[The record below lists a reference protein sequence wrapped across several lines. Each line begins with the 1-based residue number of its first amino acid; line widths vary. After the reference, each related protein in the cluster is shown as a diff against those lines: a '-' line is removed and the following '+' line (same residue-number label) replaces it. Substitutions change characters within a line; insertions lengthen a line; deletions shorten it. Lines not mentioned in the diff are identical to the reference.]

1 MYIKIFMRAKL
12 KYLIFLLWTALF
24 AVNGSA
30 KIILQNESINPK
42 LIKKIHLIFKTHLD
56 IGFTNFGDS
65 VVETYMNDFI
75 PGTLALT
82 ESLRQSKAG
91 ERYRWTTGSWL
102 ISEFLKLPNPA
113 MVSRMENAIKNGDIT
128 WHALPF
134 STHTELA
141 DSSLY
146 ELGIRISKE
155 LDRRFGKTTI
165 SAKMTDVPGHTRSLV
180 PILAKNGIRFLHI
193 GVNSA
198 STAPDVPALFR
209 WCAPDG
215 SSVIVMYQQGYGN
228 QIVLPGTDIMV
239 DIRFTNDNHGPH
251 SLAQIKNIY
260 EELRE
265 KYPNAE
271 IVTST
276 LDDVAHEALKI
287 ESLLPIITKELGDT
301 WIHGVGSDPAL
312 VADFRALSRLR
323 LKWINE
329 GKFAFG
335 DKLDMAFGLPLLM
348 VAEHTWGRDVKTY
361 LKDWD
366 IYLPI
371 DFKEARQ
378 KPNFKQMEQS
388 WKEKRRYIDHAINNL
403 PSEEKQEALA
413 VLKALKP
420 SVPPK
425 IDYKEIVNIDKT
437 TIKTKY
443 YDFRIDASNGSI
455 VSLKDRRTGKE
466 WAGDKNPLF
475 LFSYQ
480 TFSNA
485 DYEKFLNQY
494 LIKKVKWAL
503 EDFGKPGLEKLNVES
518 KIWNPT
524 LISAHYKKNEYGT
537 SVLLKLSVWGSKRQ
551 VVGGSPE
558 EIYVELTFPDER
570 KEIHATLKWFGKQAY
585 RLPEAFWFSF
595 VPIGNRGNWFVDK
608 MGDMVDFRDV
618 VSHGN
623 RKMHACVE
631 GVKLEMTDETKMSV
645 TSLDAPLVMF
655 GNSSL
660 LDFNNDLPKS
670 EDGAHFC
677 LFNNVWGTNFTMWF
691 DEDMQYRF
699 IVKL

>member
-1 MYIKIFMRAKL
+1 MKEKL
-12 KYLIFLLWTALF
+12 KYWIFLLCVVSF
-24 AVNGSA
+24 SMNGTA
-30 KIILQNESINPK
+30 KIISQNESINSK

-65 VVETYMNDFI
+65 VVATYMNDFI

-82 ESLRQSKAG
+82 ESLRQGESN

-146 ELGIRISKE
+146 ELGIQISKD
-155 LDRRFGKTTI
+155 LDKRFGKTTI

-180 PILAKNGIRFLHI
+180 PILARNGIRFLHI

-198 STAPDVPALFR
+198 STAPDIPALFR

-215 SSVIVMYQQGYGN
+215 SSVIVMYQQGYGD

-251 SLAQIKNIY
+251 SLTQIANIY
-260 EELRE
+260 KELHE

-276 LDDVAHEALKI
+276 LDDVAHETLKI
-287 ESLLPIITKELGDT
+287 EKLLPVITKELGDT

-335 DKLDMAFGLPLLM
+335 DKQDMAFGLPLLM
-348 VAEHTWGRDVKTY
+348 IAEHTWGKDVKTY

-366 IYLPI
+366 IYLPA
-371 DFKEARQ
+371 DFKAARQ
-378 KPNFKQMEQS
+378 KSNFKQMEQS
-388 WKEKRRYIDHAINNL
+388 WEEKRRYIGQAINSL
-403 PSEEKQEALA
+403 PFEEKQEALA
-413 VLKALKP
+413 VLKDLKP
-420 SVPPK
+420 TVPEFS
-425 IDYKEIVNIDKT
+425 DYREMANVGGV
-437 TIKTKY
+437 IKTKY
-443 YDFRIDASNGSI
+443 YDFKIDASNGSI
-455 VSLKDRRTGKE
+455 VSLKDRKTGKE
-466 WAGDKNPLF
+466 WASGNNPLF
-475 LFSYQ
+475 LYSYQ

-485 DYEKFLNQY
+485 DYEIFLNQY

-503 EDFGKPGLEKLNVES
+503 EDFGKPGLEKLDVES
-518 KIWNPT
+518 RIWNPT
-524 LISAHYKKNEYGT
+524 LLAAYYKKNEYGA
-537 SVLLKLSVWGSKRQ
+537 SVLLKMRVLDSKKQ
-551 VVGGSPE
+551 IVGGSPE
-558 EIYVELTFPDER
+558 EIYVELAFPNKK
-570 KEIHATLKWFGKQAY
+570 KEIQATLKWFGKQAY
-585 RLPEAFWFSF
+585 RLPEASWFSF
-595 VPIGNRGNWFVDK
+595 ISIENKGDWFIDK
-608 MGDMVDFRDV
+608 MGGMVNFRDV
-618 VSHGN
+618 ESHGN
-623 RKMHACVE
+623 RKVHACTE
-631 GVKLEMTDETKMSV
+631 GVKLKMADETKISV
-645 TSLDAPLVMF
+645 ASLDAPLAMF

-660 LDFNNDLPKS
+660 LDFNNELPKS
-670 EDGAHFC
+670 EDGVHFC

-699 IVKL
+699 IVEL

>member
-1 MYIKIFMRAKL
+1 MKAKL
-12 KYLIFLLWTALF
+12 KYWILLLC
-24 AVNGSA
+24 AVSFSITGTA
-30 KIILQNESINPK
+30 KIISQNESVNPK

-65 VVETYMNDFI
+65 VVATYMNDFI

-82 ESLRQSKAG
+82 ESLRQSKSSEG
-91 ERYRWTTGSWL
+91 YRWTTGSWL
-102 ISEFLKLPNPA
+102 ISEFLKLPNPK

-141 DSSLY
+141 DPSLY
-146 ELGIRISKE
+146 ELGIQISKE
-155 LDRRFGKTTI
+155 LDKRFGKTTI

-180 PILAKNGIRFLHI
+180 PILARNGIRFLHI

-198 STAPDVPALFR
+198 STTPDVPALFR

-215 SSVIVMYQQGYGN
+215 SSVIVMYQQGYGD
-228 QIVLPGTDIMV
+228 QIVLPGTDVMV

-251 SLAQIKNIY
+251 SLAQIKAIY
-260 EELRE
+260 KELRE

-276 LDDVAHEALKI
+276 LDDVAYETLKI
-287 ESLLPIITKELGDT
+287 ESLLPVITKELGDT

-312 VADFRALSRLR
+312 VADFRTLSRLR

-329 GKFAFG
+329 GKFSFG

-366 IYLPI
+366 IYLPA
-371 DFKEARQ
+371 DFKVARQ
-378 KPNFKQMEQS
+378 KSNFKQMEQS
-388 WKEKRRYIDHAINNL
+388 WEEKRRYIGRAINNL

-413 VLKALKP
+413 ALKALKP
-420 SVPPK
+420 SVPEFS
-425 IDYKEIVNIDKT
+425 DYKEMTNIGK
-437 TIKTKY
+437 TIKTKF
-443 YDFRIDASNGSI
+443 YDFKIDASNGSI
-455 VSLKDRRTGKE
+455 VSLKDKETGKE
-466 WAGDKNPLF
+466 WADDKHPLF
-475 LFSYQ
+475 LYSYQ

-485 DYEKFLNQY
+485 DYERFLNQY

-503 EDFGKPGLEKLNVES
+503 EDFGKPGLEKLDIES

-524 LISAHYKKNEYGT
+524 LMSVYYKKNSYGI
-537 SVLLKLSVWGSKRQ
+537 SVLLKLSVWDSKKQ

-558 EIYVELTFPDER
+558 KVYVELTFPNEK
-570 KEIHATLKWFGKQAY
+570 KEIQATVKCFGKQAY
-585 RLPEAFWFSF
+585 RLPEASWFSF
-595 VPIGNRGNWFVDK
+595 VPTEKQGDWFVDK
-608 MGDMVDFRDV
+608 MGEMVNFRDV
-618 VSHGN
+618 ESHGN
-623 RKMHACVE
+623 RKMHACIE
-631 GVKLEMTDETKMSV
+631 GVKLNMANETKTSV

-660 LDFNNDLPKS
+660 LDFNNELPKS

-699 IVKL
+699 VVKL